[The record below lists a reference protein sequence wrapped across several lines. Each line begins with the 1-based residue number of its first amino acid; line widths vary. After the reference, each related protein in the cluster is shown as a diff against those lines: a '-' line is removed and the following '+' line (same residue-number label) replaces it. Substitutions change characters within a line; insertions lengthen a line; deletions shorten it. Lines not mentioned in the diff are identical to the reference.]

1 MNTQFESMLNIYLV
15 LGTENSLK
23 SIVFMKMVDFLVKHK
38 QLESVMIDQVRDIA
52 NLSADWYLQ
61 KEERINLYIH
71 CGQALDSE
79 SDHRGAFK
87 VYFQAFKLI
96 NSLSAK
102 EQKEKTRK
110 SEAESLI
117 ISALKSPEVINLEEI
132 MLLDAIQELKNSSK
146 EIFGLATTILTSEMK
161 AFSKDLDKYKK
172 VLEDYKVS
180 RDLVEEK
187 KRFITICSLDIEES
201 TGRVLKF

>member
-1 MNTQFESMLNIYLV
+1 MLNIYLV

-71 CGQALDSE
+71 CGQALDTE
-79 SDHRGAFK
+79 ADHRGAFK

-132 MLLDAIQELKNSSK
+132 MLLEAIQELKNSSK

-172 VLEDYKVS
+172 VLDDYKVS